1 MKKRFYRTKK
11 LLAALLTATL
21 SFSVMG
27 VTAFGAQTVYQQR
40 EQETVTR
47 GVTYE
52 KNSRMTTDGIQN
64 IHVVTVDLT
73 ESTLELKEVESKKEY
88 GLKETV
94 WNMLADNGAVAGV
107 NSDFFGMSGKY
118 SAPFGPIV
126 RNGELISAGTSI
138 NKERNEYGAYIK
150 DEDGKSVFTY
160 FKTSATFGNGERS
173 MELASINK
181 VTSMVYPICFDKN
194 AAATTADLDKRFPGL
209 VKFVVQDGKITY
221 ITWKGETVSVPD
233 NGYLIVM
240 SGDYYTNAASGFK
253 VGDDVSMQVSAT
265 IDFDKIDTAFGGGG
279 LLLNNG
285 QTAAPSPIVAKGR
298 QPRTAFGVSQDGK
311 KAILMA
317 VDGRGDSIGV
327 THQEMADLMRSY
339 GAYDAM
345 HLDGGGS
352 TTMAVKTIED
362 PALEVKNTVSDGAQ
376 RKVINAVG
384 VFQKAPVEQIQEL
397 VISPSH
403 THTQPGKA
411 ITFTVYGKDQYL
423 HRIPIEPSMVK
434 LEAIGIEGTWN
445 GFNFTPSTTGTF
457 SVRASYGASAQNNEI
472 PIQGESEKTEQEE
485 VATGIENTENITS
498 AADTIDT
505 ENLESTENATN
516 ETDTESDTQG
526 TADTDN
532 QENQAVPSPAQFAA
546 EVPNIRCDA
555 TSRLTVANNDIK
567 ISGVGKTA
575 KIYVTA
581 NDVNGFGRAV
591 TEDAV
596 YTVGNPAIGTM
607 NGNTFTAKANGSTF
621 IKCSWGGKDTYV
633 TVTVGKMPKVKAP
646 SPSPAGADP
655 MEKSV
660 TKAADG
666 ATYINVV
673 GRTSNTKAKAANAQA
688 YNATKERVKA
698 AVGNA
703 DTAIYGGASDIQMQS
718 NAFAWNGSYRY
729 LNKGNTG
736 IVMISAANG
745 GIRNTNAWQYNRF
758 TTDVETANN
767 QNIVVVMDKTPGDF
781 SSAAEADYFRAILH
795 KYVTQGKNV
804 FVVSCSG
811 NSYWKS
817 VKDGVRYV
825 NLPNIWRAEGT
836 ANSSSYMLKF
846 RIEGTDLSYEV
857 VKI

>member
-1 MKKRFYRTKK
+1 M
-11 LLAALLTATL
+11 TATL
-21 SFSVMG
+21 TFSVMG

-40 EQETVTR
+40 EQEAVTR

-94 WNMLADNGAVAGV
+94 KSMLADNGAVAGV

-126 RNGELISAGTSI
+126 RNGEVISAGTSI

-150 DEDGKSVFTY
+150 DEDGKSIFTY
-160 FKTSATFGNGERS
+160 FKTWATFGNGERS

-181 VTSMVYPICFDKN
+181 VTSMVYPICFDRN
-194 AAATTADLDKRFPGL
+194 AAATTADLDKRFSGL
-209 VKFVVQDGKITY
+209 VKFVVENDTITH
-221 ITWKGETVSVPD
+221 ISQKGETVSVPE

-240 SGDYYTNAASGFK
+240 SGDYYTNAASGFQ
-253 VGDDVSMQVSAT
+253 VGDNVSMQVSAT
-265 IDFDKIDTAFGGGG
+265 IDLDKIDTAFGGGG

-285 QTAAPSPIVAKGR
+285 QTAPPSPIVAKGR

-327 THQEMADLMRSY
+327 THEEMADLMRFY

-352 TTMAVKTIED
+352 TTMAVKTVED
-362 PALEVKNTVSDGAQ
+362 TALEVKNTVSDGAQ

-384 VFQKAPVEQIQEL
+384 VFQNAPVEEIQEL

-411 ITFTVYGKDQYL
+411 ITFTVYGQDQYL

-434 LEAIGIEGTWN
+434 LEAIGVEGTWN
-445 GFNFTPSTTGTF
+445 GFDFTPSTTGTF
-457 SVRASYGASAQNNEI
+457 SVQASYGASAQASTNSVQAEPERQEHKEVVQNAEH
-472 PIQGESEKTEQEE
+472 EANTED
-485 VATGIENTENITS
+485 ATATENTTNTEGTENTESAEDTKSAEGAENI
-498 AADTIDT
+498 
-505 ENLESTENATN
+505 EE
-516 ETDTESDTQG
+516 
-526 TADTDN
+526 
-532 QENQAVPSPAQFAA
+532 QAVSSPARFTAVA
-546 EVPNIRCDA
+546 SNIHSDA

-567 ISGVGKTA
+567 IAGVGKTA

-581 NDVNGFGRAV
+581 NDINGFGRAV
-591 TEDAV
+591 TENAV
-596 YTVGNPAIGTM
+596 YTVGDPAIGTM

-621 IKCSWGGKDTYV
+621 VKCSWGGKDTYV
-633 TVTVGKMPKVKAP
+633 TVTVGKAPKAKAP
-646 SPSPAGADP
+646 ASSPIGTDP
-655 MEKSV
+655 MEKPV
-660 TKAADG
+660 VRAADG
-666 ATYINVV
+666 ATYINIV
-673 GRTSNTKAKAANAQA
+673 GRTSNLKAKAENAQTYEA
-688 YNATKERVKA
+688 KRQRAKT
-698 AVGNA
+698 AVGDA
-703 DTAIYGGASDIQMQS
+703 DTAVYGGASDIQMQP

-736 IVMISAANG
+736 IVMMSAAKG
-745 GIRNTNAWQYNRF
+745 GIRQTNAWQYNRF

-767 QNIVVVMDKTPGDF
+767 QNIIVVMDKTPSDF
-781 SSAAEADYFRAILH
+781 SSAAEADYFRGILH
-795 KYVTQGKNV
+795 KYVAQGKNV
-804 FVVSCSG
+804 FVVSCTG

-825 NLPNIWRAEGT
+825 NLPDMWRAEGT
-836 ANSSSYMLKF
+836 ANSAAYMLKF
-846 RIEGTDLSYEV
+846 RIDGTDLSYEV
-857 VKI
+857 VKIS